1 MIKMIYCVRRLPEMS
16 RDEFY
21 TYWLEK
27 HGPFVCERAAAM
39 KIKRYVQSHTIPDS
53 KEAPLNEILRQ
64 SRGLTEPFDGA
75 AELWWD
81 SINDLMAGTTSPDS
95 AKAAEELLNNEKNFV
110 DFSRSSVFFTEEY
123 EIC

>member
-1 MIKMIYCVRRLPEMS
+1 MIKMIYCVRRLPAMS
-16 RDEFY
+16 SDEFY
-21 TYWLEK
+21 TYWLKK
-27 HGPFVCERAAAM
+27 HGPFVRERASAM

-53 KEAPLNEILRQ
+53 QEAPLNEILRQ

-81 SINDLMAGTTSPDS
+81 SMNDLMAGTTSPDG
-95 AKAAEELLNNEKNFV
+95 AKAAEELMNDEKNFI
-110 DFSRSSVFFTEEY
+110 DFSRSSVFFAEEH